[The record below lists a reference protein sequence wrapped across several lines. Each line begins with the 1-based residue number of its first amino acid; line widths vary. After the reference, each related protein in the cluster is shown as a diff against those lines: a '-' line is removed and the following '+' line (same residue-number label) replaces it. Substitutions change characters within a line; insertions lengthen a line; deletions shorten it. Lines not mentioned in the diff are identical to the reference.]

1 MKELLLY
8 PRGGIWYAED
18 LENGKPDQEVAGV
31 FDGET
36 WLPTSFRAT
45 LPVQAVVAELVKLNP
60 GKAVRIL
67 GTSLP
72 YITGLTCDRCGR
84 GFNPP
89 FSWKLDYCGNP
100 TAEVLCLRCRF
111 NP

>member
-36 WLPTSFRAT
+36 WLPTS
-45 LPVQAVVAELVKLNP
+45 LPRHPSGPGCSCGAGQVEPWESGQNIRDLAALHHRLN
-60 GKAVRIL
+60 L
-67 GTSLP
+67 
-72 YITGLTCDRCGR
+72 
-84 GFNPP
+84 
-89 FSWKLDYCGNP
+89 
-100 TAEVLCLRCRF
+100 
-111 NP
+111 